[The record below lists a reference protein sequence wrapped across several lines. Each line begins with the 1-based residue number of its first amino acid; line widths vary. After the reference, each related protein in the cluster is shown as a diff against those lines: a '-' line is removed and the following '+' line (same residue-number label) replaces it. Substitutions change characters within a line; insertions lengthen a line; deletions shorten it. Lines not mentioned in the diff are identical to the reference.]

1 MIIESRGNAER
12 TQERREKMG
21 FARADPRSFA
31 QRLACRT
38 GNDRIVRI
46 PGMPDFIAHE
56 RIGRTCRFR
65 RRLALQGSGE
75 LRESGIGKIDDL
87 AFAQIRR

>member
-38 GNDRIVRI
+38 GNDRILRI
-46 PGMPDFIAHE
+46 PGMPDIIAHE
-56 RIGRTCRFR
+56 SIGRAGGFRCRFSFQ
-65 RRLALQGSGE
+65 ACGE
-75 LRESGIGKIDDL
+75 LRDMRIGKIDDL
-87 AFAQIRR
+87 GFAKIWR